1 MRKDKSLLKRV
12 KDETEGNAKVTTV
25 SQIAASL
32 LTRLFHVKSRTQPCC
47 SEFRLSSNG
56 QSRCTRV
63 INASDWLANDRP
75 HAVVMY
81 VVNDS
86 YARTN
91 CAPLIPQDTH
101 TFIKMNN

>member
-1 MRKDKSLLKRV
+1 MQKDKSLLKRV
-12 KDETEGNAKVTTV
+12 KDETEGNAKVTAV
-25 SQIAASL
+25 SQIASSL

-47 SEFRLSSNG
+47 SDFRLSSNG
-56 QSRCTRV
+56 QSRCTPL

-81 VVNDS
+81 VVNVS

-91 CAPLIPQDTH
+91 RSPPPPQDN
-101 TFIKMNN
+101 TFTKMNN